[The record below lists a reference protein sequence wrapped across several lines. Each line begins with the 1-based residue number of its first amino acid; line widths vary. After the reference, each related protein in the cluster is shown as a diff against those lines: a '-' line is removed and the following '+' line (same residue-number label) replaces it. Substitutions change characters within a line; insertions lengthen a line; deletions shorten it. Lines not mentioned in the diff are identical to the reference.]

1 MTGHFMRGDAIT
13 GVSNKPDGDKPFAH
27 SNRAVLKDSAEFDG
41 ELLLAGKTLPCT
53 AGRDKGDFRRL
64 ADGTGHVA
72 IRPTH
77 QDGEVM
83 GIIQVGEVFNG
94 FYRVFGRLLCSLI
107 LPLGVVEFWSVYLQY
122 LTKRTDGKEEQNEKK
137 IHRITDGICGG
148 NSPI

>member
-94 FYRVFGRLLCSLI
+94 FYKGLRQATLFAHLAPRRSRVLECL
-107 LPLGVVEFWSVYLQY
+107 
-122 LTKRTDGKEEQNEKK
+122 
-137 IHRITDGICGG
+137 
-148 NSPI
+148 SPISY